1 MDRSAAPR
9 PGWARLATLVPL
21 CLVPDAVAG
30 AGLGLWAMSVWLVEL
45 AGIRGIGSGPLG
57 LLMFGVL
64 GIVWIIA
71 GCLAGAALFFAYEE
85 AVHHMHV
92 PAWVAVLAVIGQPA
106 AVAAWQVTGTAA
118 WLLALAV
125 LPAIVCLPAALSM
138 FVGHN
143 GSAAHG
149 R

>member
-9 PGWARLATLVPL
+9 PGWARLATVVPL
-21 CLVPDAVAG
+21 CLAPDAVAV

-45 AGIRGIGSGPLG
+45 AGLRGTGSGPLA
-57 LLMFGVL
+57 LLLFGVL
-64 GIVWIIA
+64 GIVWIIV

-85 AVHHMHV
+85 AVHQMHV
-92 PAWVAVLAVIGQPA
+92 PGGVAVLGVIGQPA

-125 LPAIVCLPAALSM
+125 LPAFVWLAGYSMPA
-138 FVGHN
+138 GHN
-143 GSAAHG
+143 GTAAHG